1 MYNVLCTC
9 NVAVGSF
16 IVGSIRAQQDEFSE
30 TKGMSG
36 LYYLGSVCVNGT
48 LQSIRAAGPISNTT
62 APTDESIKGGIFAL
76 FVVRNDKVYQ
86 IFRVQRNLT
95 DDNSLRGTSE
105 RKIDVKESD
114 DILVFIYK
122 TCESRTNGFVC
133 PWQVNFPAPNTST
146 SYYYNGSDDIN
157 TSAFNAE
164 VNGRIAQGNIVSTD
178 FSLNVEVIITG
189 KNHKLRMY
197 VVTYLVTSR
206 Q

>member
-1 MYNVLCTC
+1 M
-9 NVAVGSF
+9 
-16 IVGSIRAQQDEFSE
+16 GSIRAQLDGFNEI
-30 TKGMSG
+30 KGTSG

-48 LQSIRAAGPISNTT
+48 LQSIRANGPKINNT
-62 APTDESIKGGIFAL
+62 APTNESIKGGIFAL
-76 FVVRNDKVYQ
+76 FVVRNSKVYQ
-86 IFRVQRNLT
+86 IFRVQRNLIGE
-95 DDNSLRGTSE
+95 NSLRGASE

-122 TCESRTNGFVC
+122 TCESRRNGFVC

-178 FSLNVEVIITG
+178 ISLNVEVIITG

>member
-1 MYNVLCTC
+1 MYFFTC

-16 IVGSIRAQQDEFSE
+16 IVGSIRAQLNE
-30 TKGMSG
+30 TEGTSG

-48 LQSIRAAGPISNTT
+48 LQSIRANGPIINNTV
-62 APTDESIKGGIFAL
+62 PTNESIKRRVFAL
-76 FVVRNDKVYQ
+76 FVVRNSEVYEV
-86 IFRVQRNLT
+86 FRMQRNLT
-95 DDNSLRGTSE
+95 DENSLEGNG

-122 TCESRTNGFVC
+122 TCERRANGFVC

-146 SYYYNGSDDIN
+146 SCYYNGSDAIN
-157 TSAFNAE
+157 ISALRAE
-164 VNGRIAQGNIVSTD
+164 VNDRITQDNNIVSTEA
-178 FSLNVEVIITG
+178 FLNVEVTITG
-189 KNHKLRMY
+189 KLRMY